1 MPGRPWPFTR
11 RSGASCDEPR
21 MDLKSGYPWWAIR
34 NGLPQDFPR
43 LENDLRCDIAI
54 VGGGITGALIA
65 DEFAGRGY
73 GVAVVEE
80 RDVGWGSTAAST
92 ALLQYEID
100 TQLVDLAKKI
110 GDADALLAYRACVAS
125 VESMQSMLARMRDV
139 GYRKSDSL
147 YFASH
152 RWHRRRLRAE
162 FDLRKK
168 HGFDVEWL
176 DAADLR
182 NRYGFDAPAAILN
195 RPAAGVDPYRFALRL
210 LQRVAKSGGHVFD
223 RTRIAAIEPRSRG
236 VLLRTESG
244 QSIVAKHV
252 VLAAGYA
259 TQRWLPRKVAKN
271 RSSYAVISDPLD
283 AGALDAFQT
292 AMAWETARPYLY
304 FRITP
309 DNRLLVG
316 GEDDAIDIP
325 ARRDRRVPKKATKLL
340 DRMRGLFPDAVVV
353 PAFSWAGTFAET
365 EDGLP
370 FFGPHASMG
379 PRVHYAMAYGG
390 NGITYSRLGAGL
402 LRALVER
409 RPHPL
414 AKLFSFAR
422 IGAA

>member
-1 MPGRPWPFTR
+1 
-11 RSGASCDEPR
+11 

-34 NGLPQDFPR
+34 NGLPRAFPR
-43 LENDLRCDIAI
+43 LESDVRCDVAI

-65 DEFAGRGY
+65 DGFAAHGHE
-73 GVAVVEE
+73 VAVVEE

-100 TQLVDLAKKI
+100 TPLVELTRQV
-110 GDADALLAYRACVAS
+110 GEADALLAYRACVAS
-125 VESMQSMLARMRDV
+125 VEALQSMLAGMRDV
-139 GYRKSDSL
+139 GYLASDSL
-147 YFASH
+147 YFASRRRH
-152 RWHRRRLRAE
+152 ERRLRDE
-162 FDLRKK
+162 FEMRRR

-176 DAADLR
+176 GENDVR
-182 NRYGFDAPAAILN
+182 ERYGFDAPAAILN

-223 RTRIAAIEPRSRG
+223 RTRVAAIEPRSRDVG
-236 VLLRTESG
+236 LRTERG
-244 QSIVAKHV
+244 PSIYAKHV

-259 TQRWLPRKVAKN
+259 TQRWLPEKVAKN

-283 AGALDAFQT
+283 AGVLDAFEST
-292 AMAWETARPYLY
+292 MAWETARPYLY

-325 ARRDRRVPKKATKLL
+325 AQRGRRVPKKAAKLL
-340 DRMRGLFPDAVVV
+340 QRMHGMFPGAEIV

-370 FFGPHASMG
+370 FFGPHATLG

-390 NGITYSRLGAGL
+390 NGITYSALGAGL
-402 LRALVER
+402 LRARMER
-409 RPHPL
+409 RRHPL
-414 AKLFSFAR
+414 ARLFSFSR
-422 IGAA
+422 VGAD